1 MNTLKRNLDL
11 NPHNTKGN
19 PRRLANVWEQLAQLQ
34 FLLGSVLGV
43 DVGSNDGS
51 IIHIQDIGNK
61 EKGKL
66 YIDKNNGKLY
76 MCIKNT
82 VRISNTESEF
92 EEFTLNS
99 TYKSDV
105 VDRGSKYFL
114 TGASEYSE
122 IITTGTRVEVKNLSD
137 MSGVVNLSI
146 KAKDKGNN
154 DVLSYRLYLEDRESK
169 AYTFAQPTLKKR
181 IGEKIYVIFDTD
193 VKKDS
198 CRVDYYLYK

>member
-11 NPHNTKGN
+11 SPHNTKGN
-19 PRRLANVWEQLAQLQ
+19 PHRLGKAWEQIAQLQ

-43 DVGSNDGS
+43 DVGSNDGT
-51 IIHIQDIGNK
+51 IIHIQDTGNK

-76 MCIKNT
+76 MCLKNT
-82 VRISNTESEF
+82 VRVSNTESEF

-105 VDRGSKYFL
+105 VDRGSVYFL
-114 TGASEYSE
+114 NGASEYSA
-122 IITTGTRVEVKNLSD
+122 IIPAGTRIEVKNLSD
-137 MSGVVNLSI
+137 LSGVLNLSI
-146 KAKDKGNN
+146 KAKDKSEV
-154 DVLSYRLYLEDRESK
+154 DVLNYRLYIEDRESR

-181 IGEKIYVIFDTD
+181 IGEKVYVIFDTD
-193 VKKDS
+193 VKKSS
-198 CRVDYYLYK
+198 CKVDYYLYR

>member
-11 NPHNTKGN
+11 SPHNTKGN
-19 PRRLANVWEQLAQLQ
+19 PHRLGKAWEQIAQLP

-43 DVGSNDGS
+43 DVGSDDGTV
-51 IIHIQDIGNK
+51 IHIQDTGNK

-76 MCIKNT
+76 MCLKNT
-82 VRISNTESEF
+82 VRVSNTESEF

-105 VDRGSKYFL
+105 VDRGSVYFL
-114 TGASEYSE
+114 NGASEYSA
-122 IITTGTRVEVKNLSD
+122 IIPANTRIEVKNLSD
-137 MSGVVNLSI
+137 LSGVLNLSI
-146 KAKDKGNN
+146 KAKAKDES
-154 DVLSYRLYLEDRESK
+154 DVMSYRLYIEDRESR

-193 VKKDS
+193 VKKNS
-198 CRVDYYLYK
+198 CRVDYYLYR

>member
-1 MNTLKRNLDL
+1 MNILKRNLDL
-11 NPHNTKGN
+11 APYDTGGSS
-19 PRRLANVWEQLAQLQ
+19 RRLGHAWEQIAQLK

-51 IIHIQDIGNK
+51 IIHIQDTGNK

-76 MCIKNT
+76 MCLKNT
-82 VRISNTESEF
+82 VRVSNTESEF

-105 VDRGSKYFL
+105 VDRGSVYFL
-114 TGASEYSE
+114 NGASEYST
-122 IITTGTRVEVKNLSD
+122 IIPAGTRIEVKNLSD
-137 MSGVVNLSI
+137 LSGVLNLSI
-146 KAKDKGNN
+146 KAKDKSEA
-154 DVLSYRLYLEDRESK
+154 DVLNYRLYIEDRESR

-181 IGEKIYVIFDTD
+181 IGEKVYVIFDTD
-193 VKKDS
+193 VKKSS

>member
-11 NPHNTKGN
+11 SPHNTKGN
-19 PRRLANVWEQLAQLQ
+19 THRLGKAWEQIAQLQ

-43 DVGSNDGS
+43 DVGSDDGT
-51 IIHIQDIGNK
+51 ILHIQDTGNK

-66 YIDKNNGKLY
+66 YIDRNNGKLY
-76 MCIKNT
+76 MCLKNT
-82 VRISNTESEF
+82 VRVSNTESEF

-105 VDRGSKYFL
+105 VDRGSVYFL
-114 TGASEYSE
+114 NGASEYSA
-122 IITTGTRVEVKNLSD
+122 IIPANTRIEVKNLSD
-137 MSGVVNLSI
+137 LSGVLNLSI
-146 KAKDKGNN
+146 KAKAKDES
-154 DVLSYRLYLEDRESK
+154 DVMSYRLYIEDRESR

-193 VKKDS
+193 VKKNS
-198 CRVDYYLYK
+198 CRVDYYLYR

>member
-11 NPHNTKGN
+11 SPHNTKGN
-19 PRRLANVWEQLAQLQ
+19 PHRLGKAWEQIAQLQ

-43 DVGSNDGS
+43 DVGSNDGT
-51 IIHIQDIGNK
+51 IIHIQDTGNK

-76 MCIKNT
+76 MCLKNT
-82 VRISNTESEF
+82 VRVSNTESEF

-105 VDRGSKYFL
+105 VDRGSVYFL
-114 TGASEYSE
+114 NGASEYSA
-122 IITTGTRVEVKNLSD
+122 IIPANTRIEVKNLSD
-137 MSGVVNLSI
+137 LSGVLNLSI
-146 KAKDKGNN
+146 KAKAKDES
-154 DVLSYRLYLEDRESK
+154 DVMSYRLYIEDRESR

-193 VKKDS
+193 VKKNS
-198 CRVDYYLYK
+198 CRVDYYLYR

>member
-11 NPHNTKGN
+11 SPHNTKGN
-19 PRRLANVWEQLAQLQ
+19 PHRLGKAWEQIAQLQ

-51 IIHIQDIGNK
+51 IIHIQDTGNK

-76 MCIKNT
+76 MCLKNT
-82 VRISNTESEF
+82 VRVSNTESEF

-105 VDRGSKYFL
+105 VDRGSVYFL
-114 TGASEYSE
+114 NGASEYSA
-122 IITTGTRVEVKNLSD
+122 IIPANTRIEVKNLSD
-137 MSGVVNLSI
+137 LSGVLNLSI
-146 KAKDKGNN
+146 KAKAKDES
-154 DVLSYRLYLEDRESK
+154 DVMNYRLYIEDRESR

-193 VKKDS
+193 VKKNS
-198 CRVDYYLYK
+198 CRVDYYLYR

>member
-11 NPHNTKGN
+11 SPHNTKGN
-19 PRRLANVWEQLAQLQ
+19 PHRLGKAWEQIAQLQ

-43 DVGSNDGS
+43 DVGSDDGTV
-51 IIHIQDIGNK
+51 IHIQDTGNK

-76 MCIKNT
+76 MCLKNT
-82 VRISNTESEF
+82 VRVSNTESEF

-105 VDRGSKYFL
+105 VDRGSVYFL
-114 TGASEYSE
+114 NGASEYSA
-122 IITTGTRVEVKNLSD
+122 IIPANTRIEVKNLSD
-137 MSGVVNLSI
+137 LSGVLNLSI
-146 KAKDKGNN
+146 KAKAKDES
-154 DVLSYRLYLEDRESK
+154 DVMSYRLYIEDRESR

-193 VKKDS
+193 VKKNS
-198 CRVDYYLYK
+198 CRVDYYLYR

>member
-11 NPHNTKGN
+11 SPHNTKGN
-19 PRRLANVWEQLAQLQ
+19 PHRLGKAWEQIAQLQ

-43 DVGSNDGS
+43 DVGSDDGTVMY
-51 IIHIQDIGNK
+51 IQDTGNK

-76 MCIKNT
+76 MCLKNT
-82 VRISNTESEF
+82 VRVSNTESEF

-105 VDRGSKYFL
+105 VDRGSVYFL
-114 TGASEYSE
+114 NGASEYSA
-122 IITTGTRVEVKNLSD
+122 IIPANTRIEVKNLSD
-137 MSGVVNLSI
+137 LSGVLNLSI
-146 KAKDKGNN
+146 KAKAKDES
-154 DVLSYRLYLEDRESK
+154 DVMSYRLYIEDRESR
-169 AYTFAQPTLKKR
+169 AYTFAQPTLKKK

-193 VKKDS
+193 VKKNS
-198 CRVDYYLYK
+198 CRVDYYLYR

>member
-43 DVGSNDGS
+43 DDGS

-61 EKGKL
+61 EKGRL

-76 MCIKNT
+76 MCIKDT
-82 VRISNTESEF
+82 VRVSNTESEF

-122 IITTGTRVEVKNLSD
+122 IITGTRVEVKNLSD

>member
-11 NPHNTKGN
+11 SPHNTKGN
-19 PRRLANVWEQLAQLQ
+19 PHRLGKAWEQIAQLQ

-43 DVGSNDGS
+43 DVGSSDGT
-51 IIHIQDIGNK
+51 IIHIQDTGNK

-76 MCIKNT
+76 MCLKNT
-82 VRISNTESEF
+82 VRVSNTESEF

-105 VDRGSKYFL
+105 VDRGSVYFL
-114 TGASEYSE
+114 NEASEYST
-122 IITTGTRVEVKNLSD
+122 IIPANTRIEVKNLSD
-137 MSGVVNLSI
+137 LSGVLNLSI
-146 KAKDKGNN
+146 KAKAKDES
-154 DVLSYRLYLEDRESK
+154 DVMSYRLYIEDRESR

-193 VKKDS
+193 VKKNS

>member
-11 NPHNTKGN
+11 SPHDTKGN
-19 PRRLANVWEQLAQLQ
+19 PHRLGKAWEQIAQLQ

-43 DVGSNDGS
+43 DVGSADGT
-51 IIHIQDIGNK
+51 ILHIQDTGNK
-61 EKGKL
+61 EKGRL

-76 MCIKNT
+76 MCLKNT
-82 VRISNTESEF
+82 VRLSNTEVEF

-105 VDRGSKYFL
+105 VDRGSVFFL
-114 TGASEYSE
+114 NGASEYSA
-122 IITTGTRVEVKNLSD
+122 IIPASTRIEVKNLSD
-137 MSGVVNLSI
+137 LSGVLNLTI
-146 KAKDKGNN
+146 KAKGSDEREVSN
-154 DVLSYRLYLEDRESK
+154 YRLYIEDRESR

-193 VKKDS
+193 VTKDS

>member
-11 NPHNTKGN
+11 SPHNTKGN
-19 PRRLANVWEQLAQLQ
+19 PHRLGKAWEQIAQLQ
-34 FLLGSVLGV
+34 FLLGSILGV
-43 DVGSNDGS
+43 DVGSNDGT
-51 IIHIQDIGNK
+51 IIHIQDTGNK

-76 MCIKNT
+76 MCLKNT
-82 VRISNTESEF
+82 VRVSNTESEF

-105 VDRGSKYFL
+105 VDRGSVYFL
-114 TGASEYSE
+114 NGASEYSA
-122 IITTGTRVEVKNLSD
+122 IIPANTRIEVKNLSD
-137 MSGVVNLSI
+137 LSGVLNLSI
-146 KAKDKGNN
+146 KAKAKDES
-154 DVLSYRLYLEDRESK
+154 DVMSYRLYIEDRESR

-193 VKKDS
+193 VKKNS

>member
-11 NPHNTKGN
+11 SPHDTKGN
-19 PRRLANVWEQLAQLQ
+19 PRRLGRAWEQIAQLQ

-43 DVGSNDGS
+43 DVGSTDGT
-51 IIHIQDIGNK
+51 ILHIQDTGNK

-76 MCIKNT
+76 MCLKNT
-82 VRISNTESEF
+82 VRLSNTESEF

-105 VDRGSKYFL
+105 VDRGSVYFL
-114 TGASEYSE
+114 NGASEYST
-122 IITTGTRVEVKNLSD
+122 IIPANTRIEVKNLSD
-137 MSGVVNLSI
+137 LSGVLNLSI
-146 KAKDKGNN
+146 KAKDKENN
-154 DVLSYRLYLEDRESK
+154 DILNYRLYIEDRESR

-181 IGEKIYVIFDTD
+181 IGEKIYVIFDTE

>member
-1 MNTLKRNLDL
+1 MNILKRNLDL
-11 NPHNTKGN
+11 SPHNTKGN
-19 PRRLANVWEQLAQLQ
+19 PHRLGKAWEQIAQLQ

-43 DVGSNDGS
+43 DVGSNDGT
-51 IIHIQDIGNK
+51 IIHIQDTGNK

-76 MCIKNT
+76 MCLKNT
-82 VRISNTESEF
+82 VRVSNTESEF

-105 VDRGSKYFL
+105 VDRGSVYFL
-114 TGASEYSE
+114 NGASEYSA
-122 IITTGTRVEVKNLSD
+122 IIPANTRIEVKNLSD
-137 MSGVVNLSI
+137 LSGVLNLSI
-146 KAKDKGNN
+146 KAKAKDES
-154 DVLSYRLYLEDRESK
+154 DVMNYRLFIEDRESR

-193 VKKDS
+193 VKKNS
-198 CRVDYYLYK
+198 CRVDYYLYR

>member
-82 VRISNTESEF
+82 VRVSNTESEF

-114 TGASEYSE
+114 TGAFEYSE

>member
-11 NPHNTKGN
+11 SPHNTKGN
-19 PRRLANVWEQLAQLQ
+19 PHRLGKAWEQIAQLQ

-43 DVGSNDGS
+43 DVGSDDGTV
-51 IIHIQDIGNK
+51 IYIQDTGNK

-76 MCIKNT
+76 MCLKNT
-82 VRISNTESEF
+82 VRVSNTESEF

-105 VDRGSKYFL
+105 VDRGSVYFL
-114 TGASEYSE
+114 NGASEYSA
-122 IITTGTRVEVKNLSD
+122 IIPANTRIEVKNLSD
-137 MSGVVNLSI
+137 LSGVLNLSI
-146 KAKDKGNN
+146 KAKAKDES
-154 DVLSYRLYLEDRESK
+154 DVMSYRLYIEDRESR

-193 VKKDS
+193 VKKNS
-198 CRVDYYLYK
+198 CRVDYYLYR

>member
-11 NPHNTKGN
+11 SPHNTKGN
-19 PRRLANVWEQLAQLQ
+19 PHRLGKAWEQIAQLQ

-43 DVGSNDGS
+43 DVGSNDGT
-51 IIHIQDIGNK
+51 IIHIQDTGNK

-76 MCIKNT
+76 MCLKNT
-82 VRISNTESEF
+82 VRVSNTESEF

-105 VDRGSKYFL
+105 VDRGSVYFL
-114 TGASEYSE
+114 NGASEYSA
-122 IITTGTRVEVKNLSD
+122 IIPANTRIEVKNLSD
-137 MSGVVNLSI
+137 LSGVLNLSI
-146 KAKDKGNN
+146 KAKAKDES
-154 DVLSYRLYLEDRESK
+154 DVMSYRLYIEDRESR
-169 AYTFAQPTLKKR
+169 AYTFAQPTLKKK

-193 VKKDS
+193 VKKNS
-198 CRVDYYLYK
+198 CRVDYYLYR

>member
-76 MCIKNT
+76 MCIKDT
-82 VRISNTESEF
+82 IRVSNTESEF

-122 IITTGTRVEVKNLSD
+122 IITIGTRVEVKNLSD

>member
-61 EKGKL
+61 EKGRL

-76 MCIKNT
+76 MCIKDT
-82 VRISNTESEF
+82 VRVSNTESEF

>member
-11 NPHNTKGN
+11 SPHNTKGN
-19 PRRLANVWEQLAQLQ
+19 PHRLGKAWEQIAQLQ

-43 DVGSNDGS
+43 DVGSDDGT
-51 IIHIQDIGNK
+51 IIHIQDTGNK

-76 MCIKNT
+76 MCLKNT
-82 VRISNTESEF
+82 VRVSNTESEF

-105 VDRGSKYFL
+105 VDRGSVYFL
-114 TGASEYSE
+114 NGASEYSA
-122 IITTGTRVEVKNLSD
+122 IIPANTRIEVKNLSD
-137 MSGVVNLSI
+137 LSGVLNLSI
-146 KAKDKGNN
+146 KAKAKDES
-154 DVLSYRLYLEDRESK
+154 DVMSYRLYIEDRESR

-193 VKKDS
+193 VKKNS
-198 CRVDYYLYK
+198 CRVDYYLYR

>member
-11 NPHNTKGN
+11 SPHNTKGN
-19 PRRLANVWEQLAQLQ
+19 PHRLGKAWEQIAQLQ

-43 DVGSNDGS
+43 DVGSNDGT
-51 IIHIQDIGNK
+51 IIHIQDTGNK

-76 MCIKNT
+76 MCLKNT
-82 VRISNTESEF
+82 VRVSNTESEF

-105 VDRGSKYFL
+105 VDRGSVYFL
-114 TGASEYSE
+114 NGASEYSA
-122 IITTGTRVEVKNLSD
+122 IIPATTRIEVKNLSD
-137 MSGVVNLSI
+137 LSGVLNLSI
-146 KAKDKGNN
+146 KAKAKDES
-154 DVLSYRLYLEDRESK
+154 DVMSYRLYIEDRESR

-181 IGEKIYVIFDTD
+181 LGEKIYVIFDTD
-193 VKKDS
+193 VKKNS
-198 CRVDYYLYK
+198 CRVDYYLYR

>member
-11 NPHNTKGN
+11 SPHNTKGN
-19 PRRLANVWEQLAQLQ
+19 PHRLGKAWEQIAQLQ

-51 IIHIQDIGNK
+51 IIHIQDTGNK

-76 MCIKNT
+76 MCLKNT
-82 VRISNTESEF
+82 VRVSNTESEF

-105 VDRGSKYFL
+105 VDRGSVYFL
-114 TGASEYSE
+114 NGASEYSA
-122 IITTGTRVEVKNLSD
+122 IIPAGTRIEVKNLSD
-137 MSGVVNLSI
+137 LSGVLNLSI
-146 KAKDKGNN
+146 KAKAKDES
-154 DVLSYRLYLEDRESK
+154 DVMSYRLYIEDRESR
-169 AYTFAQPTLKKR
+169 AYTFAQPTLKKK

-193 VKKDS
+193 VKKNS
-198 CRVDYYLYK
+198 CRVDYYLYR

>member
-11 NPHNTKGN
+11 SPHNTKGN
-19 PRRLANVWEQLAQLQ
+19 PHRLGKAWEQIAQLQ

-43 DVGSNDGS
+43 DVGSNDGT
-51 IIHIQDIGNK
+51 IIHIQDTGNK

-76 MCIKNT
+76 MCLKNT
-82 VRISNTESEF
+82 VRVSNTESEF

-105 VDRGSKYFL
+105 VDRGSVYFL
-114 TGASEYSE
+114 NGASEYSA
-122 IITTGTRVEVKNLSD
+122 IIPAGTRIEVKNLSD
-137 MSGVVNLSI
+137 LSGVLNLSI
-146 KAKDKGNN
+146 KAKAKDESDIMN
-154 DVLSYRLYLEDRESK
+154 YRLYIEDRESR
-169 AYTFAQPTLKKR
+169 AYTFAQPTLKKK

-193 VKKDS
+193 VKKNS
-198 CRVDYYLYK
+198 CRVDYYLYR

>member
-11 NPHNTKGN
+11 SPHNTKGN
-19 PRRLANVWEQLAQLQ
+19 PHRLGKAWEQIAQLQ

-43 DVGSNDGS
+43 DVGSDDGT
-51 IIHIQDIGNK
+51 IIHIQDAGNK

-76 MCIKNT
+76 MCLKNT
-82 VRISNTESEF
+82 VRVSNTESEF

-105 VDRGSKYFL
+105 VDRGSVYFL
-114 TGASEYSE
+114 NGASEYSA
-122 IITTGTRVEVKNLSD
+122 IIPANTRIEVKNLSD
-137 MSGVVNLSI
+137 LSGVLNLSI
-146 KAKDKGNN
+146 KAKAKDES
-154 DVLSYRLYLEDRESK
+154 DVMSYRLYIEDRESR

-193 VKKDS
+193 VKKNS
-198 CRVDYYLYK
+198 CRVDYYLYR

>member
-1 MNTLKRNLDL
+1 MNILKRNLDL
-11 NPHNTKGN
+11 SPHNTKGN
-19 PRRLANVWEQLAQLQ
+19 PHRLGKAWEQIAQLQ

-43 DVGSNDGS
+43 DVGSDDGT
-51 IIHIQDIGNK
+51 IIHIQDTGNK

-76 MCIKNT
+76 MCLKNT
-82 VRISNTESEF
+82 VRVSNTESEF

-105 VDRGSKYFL
+105 VDRGSVYFL
-114 TGASEYSE
+114 NGASEYSA
-122 IITTGTRVEVKNLSD
+122 IIPANTRIEVKNLSD
-137 MSGVVNLSI
+137 LSGVLNLSI
-146 KAKDKGNN
+146 KAKAKDES
-154 DVLSYRLYLEDRESK
+154 DVMSYRLYIEDRESR

-193 VKKDS
+193 VKKNS
-198 CRVDYYLYK
+198 CRVDYYLYR

>member
-11 NPHNTKGN
+11 SPHNTKGN
-19 PRRLANVWEQLAQLQ
+19 PHRLGKAWEQIAQLQ

-43 DVGSNDGS
+43 DVGSNDGT
-51 IIHIQDIGNK
+51 IIHIQDTGNK

-66 YIDKNNGKLY
+66 YIDRNNGKLY
-76 MCIKNT
+76 MCLKNT
-82 VRISNTESEF
+82 VRVSNTESEF

-105 VDRGSKYFL
+105 VDRGSVYFL
-114 TGASEYSE
+114 NGASEYSA
-122 IITTGTRVEVKNLSD
+122 IIPANTRIEVKNLSD
-137 MSGVVNLSI
+137 LSGVLNLSI
-146 KAKDKGNN
+146 KAKAKDES
-154 DVLSYRLYLEDRESK
+154 DVMSYRLYIEDRESR

-193 VKKDS
+193 VKKNS
-198 CRVDYYLYK
+198 CRVDYYLYR

>member
-11 NPHNTKGN
+11 SPHNTKGN
-19 PRRLANVWEQLAQLQ
+19 PHRLGKAWEQIAQLQ
-34 FLLGSVLGV
+34 FLLGSILGV
-43 DVGSNDGS
+43 DVGSNDGN
-51 IIHIQDIGNK
+51 IIHIQDTGNK

-76 MCIKNT
+76 MCLKNT
-82 VRISNTESEF
+82 VRVSNTESEF

-105 VDRGSKYFL
+105 VDRGSVYFL
-114 TGASEYSE
+114 NGASEYSA
-122 IITTGTRVEVKNLSD
+122 IIPANTRIEVKNLSD
-137 MSGVVNLSI
+137 LSGVLNLSI
-146 KAKDKGNN
+146 KAKAKDES
-154 DVLSYRLYLEDRESK
+154 DVMSYRLYIEDRESR

-193 VKKDS
+193 VKKNS

>member
-11 NPHNTKGN
+11 SPHNTKGN
-19 PRRLANVWEQLAQLQ
+19 PHRLGKAWEQIAQLQ

-43 DVGSNDGS
+43 DVGSDDGTV
-51 IIHIQDIGNK
+51 IYIQDTGNK

-76 MCIKNT
+76 MCLKNT
-82 VRISNTESEF
+82 VRVSNTESEF

-105 VDRGSKYFL
+105 VDRGSVYFL
-114 TGASEYSE
+114 NGASEYSA
-122 IITTGTRVEVKNLSD
+122 IIPANTRIEVKNLSD
-137 MSGVVNLSI
+137 LSGVLNLSI
-146 KAKDKGNN
+146 KAKAKDES
-154 DVLSYRLYLEDRESK
+154 DVMSYRLYIEDRESR

>member
-11 NPHNTKGN
+11 SPHDTKGN
-19 PRRLANVWEQLAQLQ
+19 PHRLGKAWEQIAQLQ

-43 DVGSNDGS
+43 DVGSNDGT
-51 IIHIQDIGNK
+51 IIHIQDTGNK

-76 MCIKNT
+76 MCLKNT
-82 VRISNTESEF
+82 VRVSNTESEF

-105 VDRGSKYFL
+105 VDRGSVYFL
-114 TGASEYSE
+114 NGASEYSA
-122 IITTGTRVEVKNLSD
+122 IIPANTRIEVKNLSD
-137 MSGVVNLSI
+137 LSGVLNLSI
-146 KAKDKGNN
+146 KAKAKDES
-154 DVLSYRLYLEDRESK
+154 DVMSYRLYIEDIESR

-193 VKKDS
+193 VKKNS
-198 CRVDYYLYK
+198 CRVDYYLYR

>member
-1 MNTLKRNLDL
+1 MNILKRNLDL
-11 NPHNTKGN
+11 APYDTGGSS
-19 PRRLANVWEQLAQLQ
+19 RRLGKAWEQIAQLK

-51 IIHIQDIGNK
+51 IIHIQDVGNK

-76 MCIKNT
+76 MCLKNT
-82 VRISNTESEF
+82 VRVSNTESEY

-105 VDRGSKYFL
+105 VDRGSVYFL
-114 TGASEYSE
+114 NGASEYST
-122 IITTGTRVEVKNLSD
+122 IIPAGTRIEVKNLSD
-137 MSGVVNLSI
+137 LSGVLNLSI
-146 KAKDKGNN
+146 KAKDKSEV
-154 DVLSYRLYLEDRESK
+154 DVLNYRLYIEDRESR

-181 IGEKIYVIFDTD
+181 IGEKVYVIFDTD
-193 VKKDS
+193 VKKSS

>member
-82 VRISNTESEF
+82 VRVSNTESEF

>member
-61 EKGKL
+61 EKGRL

-82 VRISNTESEF
+82 VRVSNTESEF

>member
-11 NPHNTKGN
+11 SPHNTKGN
-19 PRRLANVWEQLAQLQ
+19 PHRLGKAWEQIAQLQ
-34 FLLGSVLGV
+34 FLLGSILGV
-43 DVGSNDGS
+43 DVGSNDGT
-51 IIHIQDIGNK
+51 IIHIQDTGNK

-76 MCIKNT
+76 MCLKNT
-82 VRISNTESEF
+82 VRVSNTESEF

-105 VDRGSKYFL
+105 VDRGSVYFL
-114 TGASEYSE
+114 NGASEYSA
-122 IITTGTRVEVKNLSD
+122 IIPANTRIEVKNLSD
-137 MSGVVNLSI
+137 LSGVLNLSI
-146 KAKDKGNN
+146 KAKAKDES
-154 DVLSYRLYLEDRESK
+154 DVMSYRLYIEDRESR

-193 VKKDS
+193 VKKNS
-198 CRVDYYLYK
+198 CRVDYYLYR

>member
-11 NPHNTKGN
+11 SPHNTKGN
-19 PRRLANVWEQLAQLQ
+19 PHRLGKAWEQIAQLQ

-43 DVGSNDGS
+43 DVGSNGGT
-51 IIHIQDIGNK
+51 IIHIQDTGNK

-76 MCIKNT
+76 MCLKNT
-82 VRISNTESEF
+82 VRVSNTESEF

-105 VDRGSKYFL
+105 VDRGSVYFL
-114 TGASEYSE
+114 NGASEYSA
-122 IITTGTRVEVKNLSD
+122 IIPANTRIEVKNLSD
-137 MSGVVNLSI
+137 LSGVLNLSI
-146 KAKDKGNN
+146 KAKAKDES
-154 DVLSYRLYLEDRESK
+154 DVMSYRLYIEDRESR

-193 VKKDS
+193 VKKNS
-198 CRVDYYLYK
+198 CRVDYYLYR

>member
-11 NPHNTKGN
+11 SPHDTKGN
-19 PRRLANVWEQLAQLQ
+19 PHRLGKAWEQIAQLQ

-43 DVGSNDGS
+43 DVGSDDGTV
-51 IIHIQDIGNK
+51 IHIQDTGNK

-76 MCIKNT
+76 MCLKNT
-82 VRISNTESEF
+82 VRVSNTESEF

-105 VDRGSKYFL
+105 VDRGSVYFL
-114 TGASEYSE
+114 NGASEYSA
-122 IITTGTRVEVKNLSD
+122 IIPANTRIEVKNLSD
-137 MSGVVNLSI
+137 LSGVLNLSI
-146 KAKDKGNN
+146 KAKAKDES
-154 DVLSYRLYLEDRESK
+154 DVMSYRLYIEDRESR

-193 VKKDS
+193 VKKNS
-198 CRVDYYLYK
+198 CRVDYYLYR